1 MEITEVTRR
10 AIVDALLMRPESFHG
25 DMDFIDF
32 LKRVW
37 NLASM
42 RSTDHR
48 FKNAEGDIWQHT
60 IRNND
65 WEYTYLLYDYL
76 ELRSCPDE
84 TFITF
89 VETAVHPMVGT
100 PAAIAERL
108 KIINTP
114 LREDGYR
121 LVPTSEMSGR
131 TIYSATW
138 IGDSEDPAAGAY
150 EIVLSFAG
158 EDREYVEQVA
168 DYLLANHVEV
178 FYDRYEEATL
188 WGKDLAEHLDAVYR
202 SSARYCVMFIS
213 RHYAEKVWTNHER
226 KSALARAVE
235 ERQEYI
241 LPARFDRTEL
251 PGIRPTLG
259 YVDLSAKT
267 PSQLGVLI
275 LQKLGREPPKD
286 A

>member
-1 MEITEVTRR
+1 MEITELTRHS
-10 AIVDALLMRPESFHG
+10 IVDALLMRPTSFNG
-25 DMDFIDF
+25 SMDLIDF

-48 FKNAEGDIWQHT
+48 FENAESDVWQHT

-76 ELRSCPDE
+76 ELRTCPDE
-84 TFITF
+84 VFLKF
-89 VETAVHPMVGT
+89 AETAVHPMVGD
-100 PAAIAERL
+100 AAEVADRL
-108 KIINTP
+108 RTINRA
-114 LREDGYR
+114 LREDGCR
-121 LVPTSEMSGR
+121 LVQMGEMSGR
-131 TIYSATW
+131 PIYTANW
-138 IGDSEDPAAGAY
+138 IGGPDSSGTSTY

-158 EDREYVEQVA
+158 EDRDYVEQVA
-168 DYLLANHVEV
+168 EFLIDNDVEV

-213 RHYAEKVWTNHER
+213 VHYATKIWTNHER
-226 KSALARAVE
+226 KSALARALAD
-235 ERQEYI
+235 RQEYI
-241 LPARFDRTEL
+241 LPTRFDDTEL

-259 YVDLSAKT
+259 YVDLACKT
-267 PSQLGVLI
+267 PDQLGALI
-275 LQKLGREPPKD
+275 LQKLGRHVVD
-286 A
+286 T